1 MKKEFVSVD
10 IHQLSPRDVG
20 LIQQD
25 TNQKLGATIHAAAAN
40 LAHLER
46 LTEGGD
52 RLAKSIREGEKIVEL
67 PVNVYNQ
74 LAELVGWELV
84 ATAEVHQAQA
94 WDDSESVQPF
104 FDEDF
109 QPYYEEAPQAFPE
122 EA

>member
-1 MKKEFVSVD
+1 MKKESIRFD
-10 IHQLSPRDVG
+10 IHQLSPTHII
-20 LIQQD
+20 LILQD
-25 TNQKLGATIHAAAAN
+25 ANLTLGPVVHAAAAN
-40 LAHLER
+40 MAYLDQLVEN
-46 LTEGGD
+46 GD
-52 RLAKSIREGEKIVEL
+52 PVARSKREGEKIVEL